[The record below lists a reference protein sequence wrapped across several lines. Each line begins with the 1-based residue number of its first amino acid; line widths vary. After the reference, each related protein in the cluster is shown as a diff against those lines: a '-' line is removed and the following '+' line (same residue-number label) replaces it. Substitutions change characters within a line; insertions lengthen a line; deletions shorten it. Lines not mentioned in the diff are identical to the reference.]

1 MIHPQLKEVVS
12 TDSSGFVLENGDTK
26 MLSKIHGQLKYAKFQ
41 AILLV
46 LIQAHF
52 LDQFHSLIFSSRQKF
67 LNGEMIIPEEHQI
80 LQAPPI
86 SRHP

>member
-1 MIHPQLKEVVS
+1 
-12 TDSSGFVLENGDTK
+12 

-67 LNGEMIIPEEHQI
+67 LDGEMIIPEEHQI
-80 LQAPPI
+80 LPAPPI